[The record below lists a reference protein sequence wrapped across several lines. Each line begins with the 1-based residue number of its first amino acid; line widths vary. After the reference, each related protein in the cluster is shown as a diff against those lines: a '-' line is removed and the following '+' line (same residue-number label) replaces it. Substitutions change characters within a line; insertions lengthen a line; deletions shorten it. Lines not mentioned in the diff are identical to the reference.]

1 MIFLKFTKNLSKMES
16 PLAST
21 NDMSI
26 ISNPL
31 SHFLNDSELSLLNLN
46 SNLVEYSQR
55 DTIIK
60 QNSRASHIIYI
71 NSGLVKISKEMRKG
85 KNLMLNIEGPN
96 RFIGSSSVFGSDF
109 YNYSVT
115 ALEPTIVS
123 FIDTK
128 IFKEIVENNGA
139 LGLELIAQISKN
151 NIVMI
156 DKLSS
161 LLYKQLPGRVAD
173 IIIYFSDIIYKSE
186 TFTFPLTRQ
195 ELAELAGTTK
205 ESIIRTLSEFKH
217 DKIIDIERNTIT
229 ILSPK
234 IIQTLSRLG

>member
-1 MIFLKFTKNLSKMES
+1 
-16 PLAST
+16 
-21 NDMSI
+21 MSI
-26 ISNPL
+26 SSNPL
-31 SHFLNDSELSLLNLN
+31 SQFFSEEELNLLNIN
-46 SNLVEYSQR
+46 SNQVEYAQR

-60 QNSRASHIIYI
+60 QNSRASHIIFI

-85 KNLMLNIEGPN
+85 KNLMLNIEGSG
-96 RFIGSSSVFGSDF
+96 RFIGSSSVFGSDIF
-109 YNYSVT
+109 NYSVT
-115 ALEPTIVS
+115 ALEPTLVS

-128 IFKEIVENNGA
+128 IFKEIIEKNGA
-139 LGLELIAQISKN
+139 LGLELITQISKT
-151 NIVMI
+151 NINMI
-156 DKLSS
+156 EKLSS

-173 IIIYFSDIIYKSE
+173 IIIYFSETIYNSD

-217 DKIIDIERNTIT
+217 DKIIDIERNTIK

>member
-1 MIFLKFTKNLSKMES
+1 MEN
-16 PLAST
+16 PLINNT
-21 NDMSI
+21 MSI
-26 ISNPL
+26 SSNPL
-31 SHFLNDSELSLLNLN
+31 YQFFSDDELNLLNIN
-46 SNLVEYSQR
+46 SNLVEYAQR

-60 QNSRASHIIYI
+60 QNSRTSHIIFV

-85 KNLMLNIEGPN
+85 KNLMLNIEGPG

-109 YNYSVT
+109 FNYSVT
-115 ALEPTIVS
+115 ALEPTVVS

-128 IFKEIVENNGA
+128 IFKEIIEKNGV
-139 LGLELIAQISKN
+139 LGLELIAQISRT
-151 NIVMI
+151 NINMI

-173 IIIYFSDIIYKSE
+173 IIIYFSETIYHSE

-229 ILSPK
+229 ILSSK

>member
-1 MIFLKFTKNLSKMES
+1 MENPILNL
-16 PLAST
+16 
-21 NDMSI
+21 NDDI
-26 ISNPL
+26 IQLNPL
-31 SHFLNDSELSLLNLN
+31 SSLLSDSENNLLNLS
-46 SNLVEYSQR
+46 SNLVEYSRR

-60 QNSRASHIIYI
+60 QSARASHVIFIK
-71 NSGLVKISKEMRKG
+71 SGLVKISKEMRKG

-96 RFIGSSSVFGSDF
+96 NFIGINSVFGSDI

-115 ALEPTIVS
+115 AIEPTIVS

-128 IFKEIVENNGA
+128 VFKEIISNNGN
-139 LGLELIAQISKN
+139 LGLEIITKISKN
-151 NIVMI
+151 NILMI

-173 IIIYFSDIIYKSE
+173 IIIYFSEYIYKNE

-205 ESIIRTLSEFKH
+205 ESVIRTLSEFKH
-217 DKIIDIERNTIT
+217 DKIIDIERNTVT
-229 ILSPK
+229 VLSPK
-234 IIQTLSRLG
+234 IIHTLSRLG

>member
-1 MIFLKFTKNLSKMES
+1 MES
-16 PLAST
+16 PT
-21 NDMSI
+21 VNPNDMSDI
-26 ISNPL
+26 ANPL
-31 SHFLNDSELSLLNLN
+31 SHSLSDSELNLLNMN
-46 SNLVEYSQR
+46 CNLVEYAQR

-60 QNSRASHIIYI
+60 QNSRASHIIFI

-85 KNLMLNIEGPN
+85 KNLMLNIEGAN
-96 RFIGSSSVFGSDF
+96 KFIGSSSVFGSDY

-115 ALEPTIVS
+115 ALEPTVVS
-123 FIDTK
+123 FIDSK
-128 IFKEIVENNGA
+128 IFKEIIAKNGA
-139 LGLELIAQISKN
+139 LGLELIAQISRD
-151 NIVMI
+151 NILMTE
-156 DKLSS
+156 KLSS

-173 IIIYFSDIIYKSE
+173 IIIYFSETIYKSE

-217 DKIIDIERNTIT
+217 DKIISIERNTIS

>member
-1 MIFLKFTKNLSKMES
+1 MENPITS
-16 PLAST
+16 NA
-21 NDMSI
+21 MSI
-26 ISNPL
+26 SSNPL
-31 SHFLNDSELSLLNLN
+31 SQFFSPEELNLLNIN
-46 SNLVEYSQR
+46 SNLVEYAQR

-60 QNSRASHIIYI
+60 QNSRASHIIFI

-85 KNLMLNIEGPN
+85 KNLMLNIEGQG
-96 RFIGSSSVFGSDF
+96 RFIGSSSVFGSEYF
-109 YNYSVT
+109 NYSVT

-128 IFKEIVENNGA
+128 IFKEIIEKNGA
-139 LGLELIAQISKN
+139 LGLELITQISKT
-151 NIVMI
+151 NINMI

-173 IIIYFSDIIYKSE
+173 IIIYFSETIYNSE

>member
-1 MIFLKFTKNLSKMES
+1 M
-16 PLAST
+16 
-21 NDMSI
+21 
-26 ISNPL
+26 
-31 SHFLNDSELSLLNLN
+31 
-46 SNLVEYSQR
+46 
-55 DTIIK
+55 
-60 QNSRASHIIYI
+60 
-71 NSGLVKISKEMRKG
+71 
-85 KNLMLNIEGPN
+85 
-96 RFIGSSSVFGSDF
+96 
-109 YNYSVT
+109 
-115 ALEPTIVS
+115 
-123 FIDTK
+123 
-128 IFKEIVENNGA
+128 
-139 LGLELIAQISKN
+139 ELIAQISKN

-173 IIIYFSDIIYKSE
+173 IIIYFSDVIYKSD

>member
-1 MIFLKFTKNLSKMES
+1 MES
-16 PLAST
+16 PILNI
-21 NDMSI
+21 NDDVVSF
-26 ISNPL
+26 NPL
-31 SHFLNDSELSLLNLN
+31 SSLLNDSERYLLNLN
-46 SNLVEYSQR
+46 SNLVEYSRR

-60 QNSRASHIIYI
+60 QNARASHVVYI
-71 NSGLVKISKEMRKG
+71 TSGLVKISKEMRKG
-85 KNLMLNIEGPN
+85 KNLILNIEGPN
-96 RFIGSSSVFGSDF
+96 SFIGTSSVFGNDI

-115 ALEPTIVS
+115 AIEPTIVS

-128 IFKEIVENNGA
+128 TFKEIISNNGSI
-139 LGLELIAQISKN
+139 GLEIVSQISKN

-156 DKLSS
+156 EKLSS

-173 IIIYFSDIIYKSE
+173 IIIYFSENIYKSD